1 MVEEGDKNL
10 IERNKRVGELIAR
23 EVSLALE
30 FKVNDNRLKNVTI
43 IGAEASKDLKFC
55 KIFFSVIGTEKE
67 VNKALSGFQ
76 SFKNFIKKEVFSKVL
91 LRVVPEITFEYYGG
105 LQKAFEVNR
114 IINEHNLANEKPMRP
129 KN

>member
-1 MVEEGDKNL
+1 M

-55 KIFFSVIGTEKE
+55 KIFFSVMGSEKE
-67 VNKALSGFQ
+67 INKALSGFK
-76 SFKNFIKKEVFSKVL
+76 SSKNFIKKEVFSKVL

-105 LQKAFEVNR
+105 LQKAFEINR
-114 IINEHNLANEKPMRP
+114 IINEHNLTNDEYAQP